1 MSDLE
6 FSIGHSLATIAF
18 MGIAW
23 FSGRLTGYARGHED
37 GKRQGR
43 IQGYSRAIGE
53 RDAQR

>member
-1 MSDLE
+1 MNDLDISTTH
-6 FSIGHSLATIAF
+6 SIVTLVF

-23 FSGRLTGYARGHED
+23 FTGRLTGYARGHED

-53 RDAQR
+53 RDGRR